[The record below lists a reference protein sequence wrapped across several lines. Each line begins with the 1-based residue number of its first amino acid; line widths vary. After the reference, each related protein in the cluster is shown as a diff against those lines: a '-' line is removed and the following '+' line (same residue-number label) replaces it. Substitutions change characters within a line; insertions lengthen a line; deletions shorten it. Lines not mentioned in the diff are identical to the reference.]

1 MENHILEREQLELEA
16 DTSFQQLSQKIRPMN
31 IFEVLGVAKAE
42 IRHSNFL
49 AWLLDPDGSHGMGNK
64 FLREFISKLGQ
75 QEAVPQDMTDC
86 LIRREWRH
94 IDLLILFRKEKY
106 LLCIENKLFS
116 GEHDDQL
123 HRYRDT
129 LLSEYQDYTMS
140 FALLSPDGMA
150 PASDEDQQYWQ
161 PVSSWDILDAV
172 ETARDGSTLSPEAN
186 MLLNHYIE
194 IVRRHIVGDES
205 IKKLCQDIYD
215 RHKDILDTIYEN
227 CKTSLNPIG
236 TAVDDWCSEKAEEN
250 ELIFNSQRSNNTYSR
265 FTTETIRKL
274 FPQHKT
280 PISGWKTTDFAFYE
294 IVKRENYFK
303 IVLTLCSDNLTS
315 EQRAACDRISQALN
329 RPDKKDNWRWK
340 RIANWDRH
348 VIESDPDSDA
358 YREEIHRLLDE
369 NWMEIQKF
377 ENELLNKIK

>member
-1 MENHILEREQLELEA
+1 
-16 DTSFQQLSQKIRPMN
+16 
-31 IFEVLGVAKAE
+31 
-42 IRHSNFL
+42 
-49 AWLLDPDGSHGMGNK
+49 
-64 FLREFISKLGQ
+64 
-75 QEAVPQDMTDC
+75 
-86 LIRREWRH
+86 
-94 IDLLILFRKEKY
+94 
-106 LLCIENKLFS
+106 
-116 GEHDDQL
+116 
-123 HRYRDT
+123 
-129 LLSEYQDYTMS
+129 
-140 FALLSPDGMA
+140 
-150 PASDEDQQYWQ
+150 
-161 PVSSWDILDAV
+161 
-172 ETARDGSTLSPEAN
+172 

-303 IVLTLCSDNLTS
+303 IVLTLCGDNLTS
-315 EQRAACDRISQALN
+315 EQRAACDRISQALD

-348 VIESDPDSDA
+348 VIESDPDSDV
-358 YREEIHRLLDE
+358 YREEIYRLLDE

-377 ENELLNKIK
+377 ENELLHKIK